1 MRLIAYGDKALSKL
15 EWSLNNCLTNSHS
28 MSILNAVQFLF
39 YLYTCPVCILLKNL
53 ITIFSKLIRQC
64 LPALYV
70 SIKKTTLG
78 HKYFLLY
85 MICVIEWSH
94 KLIKICFVYILILNN
109 IFTVNS
115 SYFFEAFHQVSR
127 RRLSTTHVSRGI
139 FF

>member
-1 MRLIAYGDKALSKL
+1 MKSSINVRLIAYGDKALSKL

-28 MSILNAVQFLF
+28 KYEHFECGSIFILS
-39 YLYTCPVCILLKNL
+39 LYMPRVHFTSKNL

-85 MICVIEWSH
+85 MIYVIE
-94 KLIKICFVYILILNN
+94 
-109 IFTVNS
+109 
-115 SYFFEAFHQVSR
+115 
-127 RRLSTTHVSRGI
+127 
-139 FF
+139 